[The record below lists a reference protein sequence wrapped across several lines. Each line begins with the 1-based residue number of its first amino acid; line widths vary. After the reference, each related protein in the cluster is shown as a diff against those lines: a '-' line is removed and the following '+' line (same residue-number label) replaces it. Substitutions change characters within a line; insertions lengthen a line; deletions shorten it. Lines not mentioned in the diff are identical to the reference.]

1 MGPQYPKWVRSPGH
15 PETVVDNEAG
25 EVELLAKWAAE
36 DAAAAQ
42 KTNPITNVVGNAL
55 VGASMAVPTAVASI
69 AALRIE
75 YKEKTGKRAFPG
87 WNADEI
93 RARMATAA

>member
-25 EVELLAKWAAE
+25 EVDLLAKWAAE
-36 DAAAAQ
+36 DASAA
-42 KTNPITNVVGNAL
+42 KPSPVGNAL
-55 VGASMAVPTAVASI
+55 VGAAVTEPVAVAITAPVSI

-75 YKEKTGKRAFPG
+75 YQEKTGKRAFPG
-87 WNADEI
+87 WKADEI
-93 RARMATAA
+93 RARMSTAA